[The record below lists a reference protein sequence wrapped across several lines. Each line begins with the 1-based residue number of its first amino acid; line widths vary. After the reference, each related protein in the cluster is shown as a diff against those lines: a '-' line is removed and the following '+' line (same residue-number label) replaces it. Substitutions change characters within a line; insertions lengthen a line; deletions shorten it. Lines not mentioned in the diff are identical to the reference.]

1 MSFAISHREVDP
13 STVLVALEGELALGS
28 APTFKRELLE
38 LRTAGYSRF
47 VLDFSQVTFFDSTA
61 LGVLVVFN
69 RGLAV
74 AGQLALADLPPLVT
88 KVLDVTGVNRVLN
101 LFPTVEAAIQGL
113 SEAPGAPPEH
123 SEERSGSSPRPE
135 EVRSNGRETESSSAA
150 PEHGVHA
157 PLTEDAAVV
166 LGIAATAIPFA
177 PSVDDQAE
185 RWLRA
190 FSRSGDTGI
199 ALKVLGAHE
208 ASSETGSEDAEAVAV
223 GRPVSAADVVATVA
237 RHASELADHHDH
249 RAIQTEDLLGA
260 VATVYGPIFDR
271 VLERHGVGRDEL
283 LDALRSSASSR

>member
-1 MSFAISHREVDP
+1 MSFGISHREVDP

-28 APTFKRELLE
+28 APTFKRALLE

-47 VLDFSQVTFFDSTA
+47 VLDFSRVTFFDSTA

-74 AGQLALADLPPLVT
+74 GGQLALADLPPLVT
-88 KVLDVTGVNRVLN
+88 KVLDVTGINRVLN
-101 LFPTVEAAIQGL
+101 LFPTVQAAIQGL
-113 SEAPGAPPEH
+113 GEAPGALPAHYEG
-123 SEERSGSSPRPE
+123 RSGSSPEPE
-135 EVRSNGRETESSSAA
+135 DLRSNGREAESSATPA
-150 PEHGVHA
+150 HGVQA

-177 PSVDDQAE
+177 PSLDDQAE

-190 FSRSGDTGI
+190 LSRSGDTGI

-208 ASSETGSEDAEAVAV
+208 APSQPGAENQELHPAGEDV
-223 GRPVSAADVVATVA
+223 PSADVVATVA
-237 RHASELADHHDH
+237 RRASELADQHRH

-260 VATVYGPIFDR
+260 VATVYGSVFDR
-271 VLERHGVGRDEL
+271 VLERHGVGRNEL
-283 LDALRSSASSR
+283 LDALRSSASNH

>member
-101 LFPTVEAAIQGL
+101 HFPTVEAAFQGL
-113 SEAPGAPPEH
+113 GEAPGAPPEH
-123 SEERSGSSPRPE
+123 SEGHSGSSPGPQ
-135 EVRSNGRETESSSAA
+135 EVRSNGRETESSCPPA
-150 PEHGVHA
+150 HGVQA

-208 ASSETGSEDAEAVAV
+208 APSEKESEDGEAVAV
-223 GRPVSAADVVATVA
+223 GRPVSAADVVATVTK
-237 RHASELADHHDH
+237 HAGELAGQHRH

-260 VATVYGPIFDR
+260 VATVYGPVFDR
-271 VLERHGVGRDEL
+271 VLERHGVGRGEL
-283 LDALRSSASSR
+283 LDALRSSASSG